1 MTSLINPSNINGN
14 FPIAGQDNDSQG
26 FRDNFTNIK
35 NNFTFAQS
43 DINDLQSKV
52 VLKQALIGGS
62 LNNNFLGS
70 QLQNAQ
76 LWNYSETVYDWG
88 STSGAIQLDFAL
100 GNIHKVISSGS
111 IQINSVIKNWPG
123 SLQFSR
129 MLFYINISN
138 TSYNLSLPNTVT
150 TDLGSVPGLRFV
162 GGSNTINFLNT
173 GNYIFEFSSADS
185 GSTVFVR
192 ELTHGNQSFIDPNF
206 FLANI
211 GAGLNSGVEN
221 SGYQVPTLYL
231 GYGNLLS
238 IGQTIDSVKSGADVL
253 SIHGPMTSFYR
264 ISGATNDKV
273 TEGSNTN
280 SLMNQAGFTVARSR
294 QIDSG
299 FNVVPTGF
307 PYILNT
313 GDLVGYFNSLG
324 YIYNQ
329 ASTLTYSQLSS
340 IQMYA
345 NGVNTLTGIGGN
357 IILATKQDGIDGLMP
372 AVVIDN
378 TQSVTIMGNLD
389 VKGRTTYL
397 ESQALIINDKQI
409 FIANNSA
416 NSEQS
421 NGAGLEIVLGG
432 GTYANLTY
440 VSPVASGL
448 TTGTFNFNLPVNI
461 SAGTSS
467 VSTTSG
473 ALIVNGGIGVAGNI
487 NLGGN
492 LGVGG
497 SFSLTSSTNATSPAT
512 GAFVLANGGLGVAL
526 NMVAGGI
533 ISANSTIDSNST
545 SSGSLITQGG
555 LGVAL
560 TSRFGGNVI
569 ILSTSPTIGSG
580 TGALIV
586 QGGTYLNG
594 NLIANVGNVLLG
606 NTNNSIF
613 PNNNQG
619 YSAPLILLGG
629 AHIVKT
635 LNLGNNIDQ
644 STTRLQVNAPVGS
657 SGTGMDPAP
666 DGGISG
672 NPPSYTGAAVLIG
685 NSSATA
691 GMVITGTINHGTT
704 TTGTVIVRNRSNT
717 YGTTVQGTPT
727 PYTPTLLN
735 SSPIYGALWIG
746 GGATV
751 LWDLYVGQPSQNNT
765 LTSVTGGA
773 GNIIIQS
780 GTQATNNGTG
790 ALQIQKV
797 QLAGGGYSA
806 GGMSVQGN
814 VYATG
819 NLVLGG
825 DGAYT
830 LAGKA
835 NSNVTIDSTTFASN
849 VYSGALV
856 VRGGIAVGGGILGT
870 ATQNAPSYFAG
881 NIVINSSIAGT
892 SGGISGVTFQ
902 APTGGLVI
910 TGTGGIS
917 VNGASII
924 GGNLVLASATTSSGY
939 TSGALVVTGGVG
951 IGGAINM
958 QGGISSGGQLVLSV
972 GTVATSNSTGA
983 LVISG
988 GGGAGIS
995 GNTFVGPTNG
1005 TASNPNPINAVGV
1018 AGVSIVSVSGV
1029 AFTTTSLTATPIT
1042 GLNFTAQPGGT
1053 YEFEGALYVSV
1064 SGAVTVSVQIN
1075 YSGGSSTYT
1084 VEPQTTTTGTFSPTT
1099 ASASASSVSAVY
1111 AGAVGPVV
1119 TRFRGAYYNS
1129 TAGAVNVNLTI
1140 LNSINTVTTTVAG
1153 YSYIKW
1159 TRLT

>member
-52 VLKQALIGGS
+52 VLKQALIGGT

-88 STSGAIQLDFAL
+88 STSGSIQLDFAL
-100 GNIHKVISSGS
+100 GNIHKVIASGS
-111 IQINSVIKNWPG
+111 LQINSVIKNWPG

-129 MLFYINISN
+129 MLFYVNISN

-150 TDLGSVPGLRFV
+150 TDLASVPGLRFV
-162 GGSNTINFLNT
+162 GGSNTVNFLNT
-173 GNYIFEFSSADS
+173 GNYIFEFTSADS

-192 ELTHGNQSFIDPNF
+192 ELTHGNQSFVDPNF

-211 GAGLNSGVEN
+211 GAGLVSGSQN
-221 SGYQVPTLYL
+221 SGYQIPTLYL

-238 IGQTIDSVKSGADVL
+238 IGQTIDSAKSGSDVL
-253 SIHGPMTSFYR
+253 SIHGPMTSYYR
-264 ISGATNDKV
+264 ISGAVNDKV

-294 QIDSG
+294 QIDTG
-299 FNVVPTGF
+299 TNVVPTGS
-307 PYILNT
+307 PYIING
-313 GDLVGYFNSLG
+313 GDLIGYYNSLG
-324 YIYNQ
+324 YMYNQ
-329 ASTLTYSQLSS
+329 ASALAYSQLSS

-345 NGVNTLTGIGGN
+345 NGVNTLSGIGGN
-357 IILATKQDGIDGLMP
+357 IVIATKQDGIDGLMP

-416 NSEQS
+416 NAEQS

-432 GTYANLTY
+432 GIYANLTY

-448 TTGTFNFNLPVNI
+448 TNGTFNFNLPVNI
-461 SAGTSS
+461 SSTTSS
-467 VSTTSG
+467 ISTTSG
-473 ALIVNGGIGVAGNI
+473 ALIIQGGLGVGGSI

-492 LGVGG
+492 LAVGG
-497 SFSLTSSTNATSPAT
+497 SFSLTQSTQSTSPST
-512 GAFVLANGGLGVAL
+512 GAFVLANGGLGIAL
-526 NMVAGGI
+526 NIIAGGI
-533 ISANSTIDSNST
+533 VSANSTTDSYST
-545 SSGSLITQGG
+545 SSGALITQGG
-555 LGVAL
+555 LGVAK

-569 ILSTSPTIGSG
+569 IQATSTTTGPT

-586 QGGTYLNG
+586 QGGTYING

-606 NTNNSIF
+606 NTNNSVF

-619 YSAPLILLGG
+619 YSAPFVLLGG
-629 AHIVKT
+629 AHIVQT
-635 LNLGNNIDQ
+635 LNLGNNVDT
-644 STTRLQVNAPVGS
+644 STVRLQVNAPIGS
-657 SGTGMDPAP
+657 SGTNMDPAP

-672 NPPSYTGAAVLIG
+672 NPPNYGNAAVLLG
-685 NSSATA
+685 NSTSTV
-691 GMVITGTINHGTT
+691 GMVITGTINQGTT
-704 TTGTVIVRNRSNT
+704 TTGAVIVRNRSNT

-727 PYTPTLLN
+727 PFTPTLFN
-735 SSPIYGALWIG
+735 SSPVYGALWVG
-746 GGATV
+746 GGASV
-751 LWDLYVGQPSQNNT
+751 LWDLYVGQPSQTNT
-765 LTSVTGGA
+765 ITTNASGA
-773 GNIIIQS
+773 GNIIVQS
-780 GTQATNNGTG
+780 GTLCTGIGTG
-790 ALQIQKV
+790 AIQIQKV
-797 QLAGGGYSA
+797 QLANGSLAA
-806 GGMSVQGN
+806 GGMSMLGNLYAVGN
-814 VYATG
+814 VI
-819 NLVLGG
+819 LGG
-825 DGAYT
+825 DAGST
-830 LAGKA
+830 LSAKSF
-835 NSNVTIDSTTFASN
+835 SNVVVDSAAFASN

-881 NIVINSSIAGT
+881 NIVINSSVAGT

-924 GGNLVLASATTSSGY
+924 GGNLVLASTTASSGY

-958 QGGISSGGQLVLSV
+958 QGGISSGGQLVLSA
-972 GTVATSNSTGA
+972 GTPATSNSSGSM
-983 LVISG
+983 VISG

-995 GNTFVGPTNG
+995 GNTFVGPTYG
-1005 TASNPNPINAVGV
+1005 TAGNPNPINAVGV
-1018 AGVSIVSVSGV
+1018 AGVSIVSVSGT
-1029 AFTTTSLTATPIT
+1029 AFTTTSTTATPIT
-1042 GLNFTAQPGGT
+1042 GLNFTAQPSGT

-1064 SGAVTVSVQIN
+1064 SGAVTVSVLVN
-1075 YSGGSSTYT
+1075 YSGGTSTYT
-1084 VEPQTTTTGTFSPTT
+1084 IEPQLTTTGSFSPTT
-1099 ASASASSVSAVY
+1099 VSTSASAVSAVY
-1111 AGAVGPVV
+1111 SGAVGPVV
-1119 TRFRGAYYNS
+1119 TRFRGTYYNS
-1129 TAGAVNVNLTI
+1129 TASAVNVNMTI
-1140 LNSINTVTTTVAG
+1140 LNSVGTVTTTVAG